1 MAHVRLYPFILFAT
15 ILTVGCTSTKEAALT
30 RKLTSEPWGKTAAGE
45 PVELYT
51 LTNAKG
57 VEARIAT
64 YGGIVVSL
72 KVPDRSGNL
81 SDVVLGYDNL
91 DDYFKSSPYFG
102 ALIG

>member
-15 ILTVGCTSTKEAALT
+15 ILTVGCTSTKEAAVT

-57 VEARIAT
+57 VEARVAT
-64 YGGIVVSL
+64 YGGIVVAL
-72 KVPDRSGNL
+72 KVPDRSGPAG
-81 SDVVLGYDNL
+81 DHFPRVFV
-91 DDYFKSSPYFG
+91 FG
-102 ALIG
+102 WLTPGPPP